1 VSPLDISRAIHVDRA
16 EEFDAWLAEHGATE
30 RDVAVAIYKQSSGRR
45 TVTLQELQAVAI
57 CHGWIDTLGK
67 RIDEERWALRFMP
80 RRRGSSWSPTNRVL
94 VKQLLAE
101 GRMRPAGMAVLPP
114 DL

>member
-1 VSPLDISRAIHVDRA
+1 VGPLDISRAIHVDRA
-16 EEFDAWLAEHGATE
+16 EEFDAWLAEHGVTE
-30 RDVAVAIYKQSSGRR
+30 RDVAIAIYKQSSGRQ

-80 RRRGSSWSPTNRVL
+80 RRAGSSWSPTNRAL

-101 GRMRPAGMAVLPP
+101 GRMRPAGLAVLPP